1 MDKRAKRSGRAV
13 ASGALAAGLAV
24 LVCLPCSAPAVAANA
39 DAAFTVANYPV
50 DASDKNAVAAKE
62 RALADGQ
69 EAALRSLLKRLVPVT
84 AYKQLTRIADVKA
97 ANLISG
103 VAVRSEQNSS
113 TQYLASLDFSFQAS
127 AVRSELQ
134 SRGIPFVEEQAAPI
148 VLVPVLMT
156 AATGEAKAD
165 TAQWLAGWK
174 GLDLEHTLTPV
185 KLDELKSVIHPD
197 TIKMLLAGDDNGQ
210 RILAGEYKSERV
222 ILAIAEQDTAAKKL
236 NITLAGHDAVGPINL
251 KRSYRMSDGDIA
263 YASELAAVVSLGI
276 LEGRWKAVKSRDAAA
291 VAPVEAPT
299 SAPQWG
305 STSSGLG
312 EPVRFTAEFSSP
324 SQWNEI
330 RTQLLDTPGIDDLDI
345 GTVSALNADV
355 LLKFPGGPTALA
367 NALGARGLSLS
378 PGGAGWVLRS
388 TR

>member
-1 MDKRAKRSGRAV
+1 
-13 ASGALAAGLAV
+13 
-24 LVCLPCSAPAVAANA
+24 
-39 DAAFTVANYPV
+39 
-50 DASDKNAVAAKE
+50 
-62 RALADGQ
+62 
-69 EAALRSLLKRLVPVT
+69 
-84 AYKQLTRIADVKA
+84 
-97 ANLISG
+97 
-103 VAVRSEQNSS
+103 
-113 TQYLASLDFSFQAS
+113 
-127 AVRSELQ
+127 
-134 SRGIPFVEEQAAPI
+134 
-148 VLVPVLMT
+148 MT
-156 AATGEAKAD
+156 AATGEAKTD
-165 TAQWLAGWK
+165 TAQWQAGWK

-185 KLDELKSVIHPD
+185 KLDELKSVVHPD

-236 NITLAGHDAVGPINL
+236 NITLAGQDAVGPINL

-276 LEGRWKAVKSRDAAA
+276 LEGRWKAVKSRDVAA
-291 VAPVEAPT
+291 VAPAEAPT
-299 SAPQWG
+299 IAPQWG

-330 RTQLLDTPGIDDLDI
+330 RTQLLDTPGVDDLDI
-345 GTVSALNADV
+345 GTISALNADV

-378 PGGAGWVLRS
+378 PGGTGWVLRS